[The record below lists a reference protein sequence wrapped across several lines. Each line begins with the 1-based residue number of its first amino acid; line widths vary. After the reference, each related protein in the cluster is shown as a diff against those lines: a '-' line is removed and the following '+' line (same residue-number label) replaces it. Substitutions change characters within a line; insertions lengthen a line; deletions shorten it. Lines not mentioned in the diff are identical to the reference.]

1 MREKMR
7 IDIDQI
13 TRPEWRAVAE
23 ALIRNDGDTVKSAKE
38 LNVRRGYIYDVKCK
52 LRKRGW
58 MTGAYRQGYISTMV
72 RDEVLRM
79 GHLLRHIRLYDTEFQ
94 KWVADQTPQGGA
106 VCDTLLSIAYDVWLE
121 EKDRKDAA

>member
-1 MREKMR
+1 MQKMK
-7 IDIDQI
+7 IDLDAIE
-13 TRPEWRAVAE
+13 RPEWRAVAE
-23 ALIRNDGDTVKSAKE
+23 ALIRNDGDTVKSARE
-38 LNVRRGYIYDVKCK
+38 LNVRRGYIYDIKFK

-58 MTGAYRQGYISTMV
+58 LTGAKRQGYISTMV

-94 KWVADQTPQGGA
+94 KWIADQTPEGGA

>member
-1 MREKMR
+1 MK

-23 ALIRNDGDTVKSAKE
+23 ALIRNDGDTVKSARE

-58 MTGAYRQGYISTMV
+58 MTGVNRQGYIATMV
-72 RDEVLRM
+72 RDKHLHM
-79 GHLLRHIRLYDTEFQ
+79 GQLMRSIRLYDLGFQ